1 MAMEIGQLKQQLT
14 QLDQIINRAAQAI
27 KEDKGVPKELKDCV
41 HELGSQSKQAQQTL
55 KDAQDAET
63 LMQCIDDLKE
73 TSDRANR
80 ACENARNV
88 GAQTKA
94 AIHLAQ
100 QQLSE
105 LKDQLH

>member
-1 MAMEIGQLKQQLT
+1 MEVGQLKQQLL
-14 QLDQIINRAAQAI
+14 QLDQIINRAAQAL
-27 KEDKGVPKELKDCV
+27 KEDQTAPQELKDCV
-41 HELGSQSKQAQQTL
+41 SQLGSQSRKVQQTL
-55 KDAQDAET
+55 KQAQDAET
-63 LMQCIDDLKE
+63 LMQCVDDLE
-73 TSDRANR
+73 ESSDRANR

-94 AIHLAQ
+94 ALHLAY